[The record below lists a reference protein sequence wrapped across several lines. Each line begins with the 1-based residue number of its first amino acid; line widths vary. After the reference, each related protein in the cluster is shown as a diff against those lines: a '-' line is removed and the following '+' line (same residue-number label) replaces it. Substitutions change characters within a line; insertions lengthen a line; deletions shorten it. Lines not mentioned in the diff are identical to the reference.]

1 MAMTIRPAD
10 ALVNRLLQQQ
20 RSEPVTTK
28 PTSSAAP
35 VTDKV
40 SISDAARQNL
50 LASDKPD
57 DKANNTYPSFGFK
70 QQELENQLLKLY
82 SSDKNSGT

>member
-20 RSEPVTTK
+20 RSEPATTK
-28 PTSSAAP
+28 PTTNATTT

-50 LASDKPD
+50 LASDKPND
-57 DKANNTYPSFGFK
+57 TYPSFGYK

>member
-1 MAMTIRPAD
+1 MAITIRPAD

-28 PTSSAAP
+28 PTSNAAT

-50 LASDKPD
+50 LTNDKPLD
-57 DKANNTYPSFGFK
+57 NYPSFGYK

-82 SSDKNSGT
+82 SGDKNLEA